1 MQKKKREVNEAEK
14 KISHLNNLALGYDE
28 IRKTFRDTL
37 LHHFDI
43 LKKSAVLQ
51 MYLRK
56 DEIKQG
62 EKLLSKFNDI
72 VYKQQEL
79 DWDMLYDT
87 MNELHDGFF
96 DELKKIVPTLDD
108 NEFKICCLIYS
119 DFTNQEIGI
128 IMKFSSSTI
137 THKRSSIRRKMG
149 LHDYSNISEY
159 LKNLSKKL

>member
-1 MQKKKREVNEAEK
+1 
-14 KISHLNNLALGYDE
+14 
-28 IRKTFRDTL
+28 
-37 LHHFDI
+37 
-43 LKKSAVLQ
+43 

-56 DEIKQG
+56 DEIRQG
-62 EKLLSKFNDI
+62 ERLLSKFNDI

-87 MNELHDGFF
+87 MNELHYGFL
-96 DELKKIVPTLDD
+96 DRLKELASTLDD

-137 THKRSSIRRKMG
+137 THKRSLIRKKLG
-149 LHDYSNISEY
+149 LPDYSNISEY
-159 LKNLSKKL
+159 LKDLSKSL